1 MDILRKEPNHEG
13 MVLNRHMNDIKRKVN
28 FGKINFRVFSIHF
41 SAIFNRP
48 VNVQIETKLPVFLHL
63 QRSKIGLY
71 ELIEKNQWGIKWGKE
86 IKQTVNVGE
95 VC

>member
-48 VNVQIETKLPVFLHL
+48 GNVQIETKLPVFLHL

-71 ELIEKNQWGIKWGKE
+71 ELIEKISGGLNGERKLN
-86 IKQTVNVGE
+86 KQ
-95 VC
+95 